1 MSSLIGQRIRE
12 LRISRGMSQTQLA
25 KGIVTPSMIS
35 QIEAGKAHPSNTLL
49 KKLAKRLEAPED
61 ALTIA
66 PSQDE
71 AIIARMEVVNS
82 CLTLGRLDE
91 AERLINEAMDLSSEN
106 LEFHYLKG
114 KLLLIK
120 KMYPDAYSEFE
131 TALKLS
137 REQGRFEYLP
147 ELYLFEGDTY
157 QEVGDYDTAIHLY
170 DQALRHLHKH
180 MEKSGLLEARISM
193 RMSEAKQALGDN
205 TEARRYAE
213 RAGERVAL
221 GERSK
226 LLAQEQLSRA
236 IETLSHGNDGEAK
249 RLASE
254 ARSLFDVFHW
264 LESSIEAELIL
275 VRQALEHGDVDYA
288 REHLFSCETRSTTF
302 ADECMRSRMLY
313 LESELAFQQGEEEH
327 GLSLLEQTL
336 TLCANPND
344 DRSKAY
350 LRGARVAET
359 MKNYDLAITFAD
371 AAYLESLQLNQFVL
385 AADASKMLAR
395 LYRDSGQVER
405 AEKSLRELEAN
416 CSV

>member
-12 LRISRGMSQTQLA
+12 LRIARGMSQTQLA

-35 QIEAGKAHPSNTLL
+35 QIEAGKAHPSNALL

-120 KMYPDAYSEFE
+120 KMYPDAYVEFE

-193 RMSEAKQALGDN
+193 RMSEAKQALGED

-226 LLAQEQLSRA
+226 MLAQEQLSRA

-275 VRQALEHGDVDYA
+275 VRQALEQGDLDYA

-336 TLCANPND
+336 TLCTSPND

-350 LRGARVAET
+350 LRGAIVAEK

-371 AAYLESLQLNQFVL
+371 AAYSESLQLNQFVM

-405 AEKSLRELEAN
+405 AEKSLRALEAN
-416 CSV
+416 CKV